1 MPVKSL
7 VLKRPK
13 RSPRRSRS
21 SLTAPKEPRHSK
33 SSLPQGVSFSRPIV
47 KPKSESSVSLTA
59 SRPAESVSEPVS
71 ILKSPEATPIS
82 SPKIVKKSRAPRIV
96 LNPDEKVIVQACK
109 KIHPKRKYNQSQWLE
124 RWKETRVP
132 FFSKFRD
139 ILPQGIRLA
148 VLNPDRRY
156 LIDLNA
162 LRMIDSSDEER
173 VRYYAHLA
181 EEAIWNIR

>member
-21 SLTAPKEPRHSK
+21 SLMSPKDPRRPK
-33 SSLPQGVSFSRPIV
+33 SALPQGVSFSRPIV
-47 KPKSESSVSLTA
+47 KPKSDS
-59 SRPAESVSEPVS
+59 SVSEPVS
-71 ILKSPEATPIS
+71 ILKSSEATPMS
-82 SPKIVKKSRAPRIV
+82 SPKVVKKTRGPRMV
-96 LNPDEKVIVQACK
+96 LNPDEKVIVQTCK
-109 KIHPKRKYNQSQWLE
+109 KIHPKKKYNQKQWLDF
-124 RWKETRVP
+124 WKETRVP

-139 ILPQGIRLA
+139 VLPQGIRLA
-148 VLNPDRRY
+148 VLNPERRY
-156 LIDLNA
+156 LMDLNA
-162 LRMIDSSDEER
+162 LRMIDASDEER

>member
-33 SSLPQGVSFSRPIV
+33 SSLPKGVSFSGPID
-47 KPKSESSVSLTA
+47 KPKSDSSVSLTA
-59 SRPAESVSEPVS
+59 SRSAESVSEPVS
-71 ILKSPEATPIS
+71 ILKSPEATP
-82 SPKIVKKSRAPRIV
+82 KIIKKKSRGPRIM

-124 RWKETRVP
+124 CWKETRVP
-132 FFSKFRD
+132 FFSKFTD
-139 ILPQGIRLA
+139 LLPQGIRLA

-156 LIDLNA
+156 LMDLNA
-162 LRMIDSSDEER
+162 LRMINASDEES

>member
-1 MPVKSL
+1 MPIKSH
-7 VLKRPK
+7 VIKHPK

-21 SLTAPKEPRHSK
+21 SLTAPKEPRRPK

-47 KPKSESSVSLTA
+47 KPKSDS
-59 SRPAESVSEPVS
+59 SVSEPVS
-71 ILKSPEATPIS
+71 ILKSPEATPMS
-82 SPKIVKKSRAPRIV
+82 SPKVVKKTRGPRMV
-96 LNPDEKVIVQACK
+96 LNPDEKVIVQTCK
-109 KIHPKRKYNQSQWLE
+109 KIHPKKKYNQKQWLDF
-124 RWKETRVP
+124 WKETRVP

-148 VLNPDRRY
+148 VLNPERRY
-156 LIDLNA
+156 LMDLNA
-162 LRMIDSSDEER
+162 LRMIDASDEER